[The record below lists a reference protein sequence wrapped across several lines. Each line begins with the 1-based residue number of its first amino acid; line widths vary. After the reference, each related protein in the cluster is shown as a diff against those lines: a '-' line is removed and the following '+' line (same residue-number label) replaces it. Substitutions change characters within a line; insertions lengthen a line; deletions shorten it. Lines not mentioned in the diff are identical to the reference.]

1 MLRWSRR
8 FLPLAVA
15 LLLSSCGSDNS
26 FSPTVENVSGSYS
39 ATSFTAASTAG
50 TLDLLALGASVHVTL
65 AANGTTTGRLLVPG
79 GDGAGG
85 DLDQDLAGTWTL
97 SGDTVTFNPTGAS
110 VIQGAQFTAARDQL
124 TGEGTFGDQTLRLV
138 LTKD

>member
-1 MLRWSRR
+1 MSKDSVNHRPSEGSRGH
-8 FLPLAVA
+8 P
-15 LLLSSCGSDNS
+15 
-26 FSPTVENVSGSYS
+26 SGSRPDRR
-39 ATSFTAASTAG
+39 AEASCK
-50 TLDLLALGASVHVTL
+50 GA
-65 AANGTTTGRLLVPG
+65 PG